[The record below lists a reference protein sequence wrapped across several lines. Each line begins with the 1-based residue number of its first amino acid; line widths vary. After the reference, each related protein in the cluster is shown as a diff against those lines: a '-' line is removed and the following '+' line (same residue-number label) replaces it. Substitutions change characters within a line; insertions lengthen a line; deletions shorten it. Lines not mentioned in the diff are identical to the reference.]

1 MAKTVMIVEDN
12 PEFQWLLTRS
22 LEMTGENWEVT
33 TCAEISTAFAH
44 IKTNKKGFDLALVD
58 IGLPDGS
65 GIEVISKLNRLNPD
79 MPILVITIMRSEH
92 TLVESIRAGAKGY
105 LLKEDDEVS
114 ISKAIKQVLDQEYPI
129 SASLARYL
137 FRLAQTPEKAQG
149 LSDLTPQEI
158 AVLQNLSDGFTYQET
173 ANRLGVSISTV
184 RTHIQKLYRKL
195 NSNSGPEA
203 VAKAKSIGII

>member
-1 MAKTVMIVEDN
+1 MPKTVLIVDDN
-12 PEFQWLLTRS
+12 LEFQWLLTKS
-22 LEMTGENWEVT
+22 LEMTGEIWEVT
-33 TCAEISTAFAH
+33 TCAEMGEAFTQ
-44 IKTNKKGFDLALVD
+44 IKMNKKGFDLALVD

-65 GIEVISKLNRLNPD
+65 GIEVIAKLNRLNRD

-92 TLVESIRAGAKGY
+92 TLVESIRVGAKGY

-114 ISKAIKQVLDQEYPI
+114 ISKAIKQVMDQEYPI
-129 SASLARYL
+129 SPSLARYL
-137 FRLAQTPEKAQG
+137 FRLAQRPEKTEG
-149 LSDLTPQEI
+149 LSDLTRQEI
-158 AVLQNLSDGFTYQET
+158 SVLQHLSDGFTYQET
-173 ANRLGVSISTV
+173 ANRMGVSISTV

>member
-33 TCAEISTAFAH
+33 NCAELSTAFAH

-58 IGLPDGS
+58 IGFPDGS

-149 LSDLTPQEI
+149 LSDLTRQEI

>member
-1 MAKTVMIVEDN
+1 MPKTVMIVEDN

-149 LSDLTPQEI
+149 LSDLTRQEI

>member
-1 MAKTVMIVEDN
+1 MIVEDN

-22 LEMTGENWEVT
+22 LEMTSENWEVT

>member
-33 TCAEISTAFAH
+33 TCAELSTAFAH

>member
-1 MAKTVMIVEDN
+1 MPKTVLIVEDN

-22 LEMTGENWEVT
+22 LEMTGEVWDVT
-33 TCAEISTAFAH
+33 TSAEMGAAFAQ
-44 IKTNKKGFDLALVD
+44 INRNKKGFDLALVD

-65 GIEVISKLNRLNPD
+65 GIEVISRLNRLNRET
-79 MPILVITIMRSEH
+79 PILVITIMRSEH

-129 SASLARYL
+129 SPSLARYL
-137 FRLAQTPEKAQG
+137 FRLAQTPEKAEG
-149 LSDLTPQEI
+149 LSDLTRKEI
-158 AVLQNLSDGFTYQET
+158 SVLQNLSDGFTYQET
-173 ANRLGVSISTV
+173 ANRMGVSISTV

>member
-65 GIEVISKLNRLNPD
+65 GIEVISKLNRVNPD

-114 ISKAIKQVLDQEYPI
+114 ISKAIKQVLDQEYPN

>member
-1 MAKTVMIVEDN
+1 MIVEDN

>member
-1 MAKTVMIVEDN
+1 MPKTVMIVEDN

>member
-33 TCAEISTAFAH
+33 TCAELSTAFAH

-79 MPILVITIMRSEH
+79 MPILVITIMRSEQ

>member
-1 MAKTVMIVEDN
+1 MPKTVLIVEDN
-12 PEFQWLLTRS
+12 PEFQWLLTKS
-22 LEMTGENWEVT
+22 LELTGEVWDIT
-33 TCAEISTAFAH
+33 TCAEMGAALID

-65 GIEVISKLNRLNPD
+65 GIEVISRLNQLNRE

-92 TLVESIRAGAKGY
+92 TLMESIRGGAKGY

-129 SASLARYL
+129 SPSLARYL
-137 FRLAQTPEKAQG
+137 FRLAQTPEKTEG
-149 LSDLTPQEI
+149 LPDLTRQEI
-158 AVLQNLSDGFTYQET
+158 SVLQNLSDGFTYQET
-173 ANRLGVSISTV
+173 ANRMGVSISTV

>member
-1 MAKTVMIVEDN
+1 MPKTVLIVEDN
-12 PEFQWLLTRS
+12 PEFQWLLTKS
-22 LEMTGENWEVT
+22 LEMTGEFWDVT
-33 TCAEISTAFAH
+33 TCADLQRAFAE
-44 IKTNKKGFDLALVD
+44 IKTNRKGFDLALVD

-65 GIEVISKLNRLNPD
+65 GIEIIAKLNGLNPD

-92 TLVESIRAGAKGY
+92 TLVEAIRVGAKGY

-114 ISKAIKQVLDQEYPI
+114 ISKAIKQVLDQDYPI
-129 SASLARYL
+129 SPSLARYL
-137 FRLAQTPEKAQG
+137 FRLAQTPGKAQG
-149 LSDLTPQEI
+149 LSDLTRQETT
-158 AVLQNLSDGFTYQET
+158 VLQHLSDGFTYQET
-173 ANRLGVSISTV
+173 ANRMGVSISTV

>member
-1 MAKTVMIVEDN
+1 MIVEDN

-33 TCAEISTAFAH
+33 TCAELSTAFAH

>member
-149 LSDLTPQEI
+149 LSDLTRQEI

>member
-1 MAKTVMIVEDN
+1 MPKTVMIVEDN

-149 LSDLTPQEI
+149 LSDLTRQEI

-184 RTHIQKLYRKL
+184 RTHVQKLYRKL